1 MTGSGLAAGK
11 APAIPKH
18 RCSERVTARRTR
30 LSASKYLQD
39 AASPAGVGV
48 LLVGAPVYLPDW
60 GLALRLE
67 QHGGDGVYQSHT
79 WSPIPCSPQA
89 TLGV

>member
-1 MTGSGLAAGK
+1 MSVERLAAGK
-11 APAIPKH
+11 PPVIPKH
-18 RCSERVTARRTR
+18 RGSERVTARRTR
-30 LSASKYLQD
+30 LSASKYLQN

-60 GLALRLE
+60 GLTEGLE
-67 QHGGDGVYQSHT
+67 QHGGDRVYQSHT